1 MTRGF
6 MKISSYFIDWN
17 IWEKLW
23 LLLFT
28 AIIVILSLLW
38 KDTLIGVICSLTG
51 IWCVILTAKG
61 RISNYAIGTV
71 NIILYAIIAYS
82 NKYYGEVMLN
92 IVYFLPMQ
100 AVGLYIWMKHKKNN
114 SLDTVVTNFLSNRN
128 RIIWVLVSVSSAY
141 FYGLLLEKLGGT
153 LPFLDALS
161 TTFSIVAMVLMA
173 WRFMEQWILWI
184 IVDVVTVLMWLYVFV
199 NGGNDISV
207 LVMWIAYL
215 INAIYGAS
223 NWIKMSKDEVVTI

>member
-1 MTRGF
+1 

-61 RISNYAIGTV
+61 RISNYAVGTV

-100 AVGLYIWMKHKKNN
+100 VVGLYIWMKHKKNN
-114 SLDTVVTNFLSNRN
+114 SLDTVVTKFLSNRN